1 MCSQDHL
8 LCARAYHFNH
18 SLTLKSATLEAG
30 VTLDDS
36 GGHTHSV
43 YDRNLIQN
51 QTLLVVGRHH
61 RLSGQEFEQAQG
73 DSEVKDRVA
82 WHAAFHGVTASDTTE
97 QLNTNNISSA
107 LGRVSWS
114 NPGA

>member
-1 MCSQDHL
+1 MTED
-8 LCARAYHFNH
+8 
-18 SLTLKSATLEAG
+18 EM
-30 VTLDDS
+30 
-36 GGHTHSV
+36 
-43 YDRNLIQN
+43 
-51 QTLLVVGRHH
+51 VGRHH

-82 WHAAFHGVTASDTTE
+82 WNAAFHGVTASDTTE

>member
-1 MCSQDHL
+1 MLIISYLHS
-8 LCARAYHFNH
+8 YSFNH
-18 SLTLKSATLEAG
+18 SHFLALQIMNRMTE
-30 VTLDDS
+30 DEM
-36 GGHTHSV
+36 
-43 YDRNLIQN
+43 
-51 QTLLVVGRHH
+51 VGRHH

-73 DSEVKDRVA
+73 DSEVKDMVA